1 VALCAVGKDVRV
13 TRLDDAAQPTTTAAP
28 APGAP
33 FRRIGLVVHPKR
45 TIDDALRTVREW
57 AGQYGAEVV
66 QVADSGQQRTVADQA
81 DAASCDLVLALGG
94 DGTTLAALHAAARAD
109 RPVLGVAC
117 GSLGALTAVSADQLR
132 HALDRVAAGDWTA
145 KPLRGLQITADGGE
159 PRAAINDVVIVRR
172 GASQVAIEIRVDGEL
187 YVRFAGDGL
196 VLATP
201 IGSSAYT
208 MAAGGPIL
216 APGSDGFVLTPLAP
230 HGGCCPPL
238 VAAGASSAT
247 IGIEPGHAGSRIEI
261 DGQVADLQPHELTA
275 TLVDDY
281 ATLVGLGDAEPMIA
295 GLRRRRVII
304 DSPRMLARD
313 EREALGDA
321 LGS

>member
-1 VALCAVGKDVRV
+1 M
-13 TRLDDAAQPTTTAAP
+13 TRLDAEQPTTTAVP
-28 APGAP
+28 SRGAR

-45 TIDDALRTVREW
+45 PIDGALRTVREW
-57 AGQYGAEVV
+57 AEQYGATVV
-66 QVADSGQQRTVADQA
+66 QVADSGQKRTVAEEA
-81 DAASCDLVLALGG
+81 EVGSCDLVLALGG
-94 DGTTLAALHAAARAD
+94 DGTTLAALHAAARAG

-117 GSLGALTAVSADQLR
+117 GSLGALTAVSAEDLR
-132 HALDRVAAGDWTA
+132 EALDRVAAGDWTA
-145 KPLRGLQITADGGE
+145 RSLRGLQIKADGGA
-159 PRAAINDVVIVRR
+159 PRAAVNDVVIVRR

-216 APGSDGFVLTPLAP
+216 APGADGFVLTPLAP
-230 HGGCCPPL
+230 HGGCCPPF
-238 VAAGASSAT
+238 VTGPGACAT
-247 IGIEPGHAGSRIEI
+247 IGIEPGHAGSRIEV
-261 DGQVADLQPHELTA
+261 DGQVTDLQPHELSA

-281 ATLVGLGDAEPMIA
+281 ATLVVLGDAEPMIE

-313 EREALGDA
+313 EREALGGA